1 MEQAELGHDD
11 RYKERAFSTV
21 LGTSNRKQW
30 KVFQLWGKK
39 RRCTK
44 RKEKCS
50 RKSLPT
56 SQFCLSLANSDFLPH
71 QSAHILFT
79 FLFTQESSHCYY

>member
-1 MEQAELGHDD
+1 MEQAELGRDD

-39 RRCTK
+39 K
-44 RKEKCS
+44 KVYQKERKMFKKIS
-50 RKSLPT
+50 SHF
-56 SQFCLSLANSDFLPH
+56 S
-71 QSAHILFT
+71 ILFKP
-79 FLFTQESSHCYY
+79 S